1 VFFNEHTRVTLH
13 VDDLMIVSD
22 RDGDIDLIKRSL
34 SEKYGSITCKES
46 RKFKYLGMDIQR
58 FPGEIKIS
66 MTDYIA
72 DVTRGVTR
80 TSKTPASKDLFRVT
94 TEELVEQN
102 DQEKTRSTVAKLLF
116 IATHA
121 TPDILIATN
130 FLCGRAE
137 KYIRRSGLERIL
149 QYLKGCPSDGITLRG
164 EDVLTI
170 TAYADASFGT
180 HAEDCFRSHSGLV
193 VKVGSSSIVMK
204 TNKQKLVTKSSCEV
218 LRMPS
223 L

>member
-1 VFFNEHTRVTLH
+1 
-13 VDDLMIVSD
+13 
-22 RDGDIDLIKRSL
+22 L

-46 RKFKYLGMDIQR
+46 RKFKYLGLDIER

-66 MTDYIA
+66 MTEYIA

-94 TEELVEQN
+94 TEELVSQEL
-102 DQEKTRSTVAKLLF
+102 QEKTRSSVAKLLF

-121 TPDILIATN
+121 RPDILIATN
-130 FLCGRAE
+130 VLCGRAE
-137 KYIRRSGLERIL
+137 KYTSEDLEKLERIL

-164 EDVLTI
+164 EDDLTI

-204 TNKQKLVTKSSCEV
+204 TNKQKLVTKFSCEAELV
-218 LRMPS
+218 SASDAIPMVCYIKGSVGKEAGSTGETAERFRG
-223 L
+223 